1 MASAQM
7 YAVILPQAQAK
18 PEIAPARGGGS
29 ASGWGCGFK
38 VSAQRF
44 VAGCATVQER
54 MERWSAARGR
64 WRALRYRLL
73 RQLPAGLLRHH
84 VSGIPAVP
92 IRIGSADALLV
103 FAVRSLGAPHRVR
116 QIVC

>member
-64 WRALRYRLL
+64 WRARRDRLL
-73 RQLPAGLLRHH
+73 RQLSAGLLRRH
-84 VSGIPAVP
+84 VFCIPVGPLRLGRAP
-92 IRIGSADALLV
+92 PLLI
-103 FAVRSLGAPHRVR
+103 F
-116 QIVC
+116 